1 MPKTICVIDG
11 HPDPA
16 DGHFVNALADAY
28 VAGAQSGGHVVSR
41 IEIGKLPLTFLSN
54 AEAFASDPAPEIIT
68 ERQKM
73 AEADHVVMIYPLWM
87 GTMPAALKAFIE
99 LAACGGF
106 FLDTGGD
113 SSAWPAQKMKGK
125 SARLI
130 VTMGMPSA
138 AYRLIFGGHSVKGI
152 EQGILKISGFSPVR
166 HTILGGVEGS
176 SASRAKMLAKIEAL
190 GRGGQ

>member
-41 IEIGKLPLTFLSN
+41 IEIGKLPLIFLSN

-87 GTMPAALKAFIE
+87 GTMPAA
-99 LAACGGF
+99 
-106 FLDTGGD
+106 
-113 SSAWPAQKMKGK
+113 
-125 SARLI
+125 
-130 VTMGMPSA
+130 
-138 AYRLIFGGHSVKGI
+138 
-152 EQGILKISGFSPVR
+152 
-166 HTILGGVEGS
+166 
-176 SASRAKMLAKIEAL
+176 
-190 GRGGQ
+190 